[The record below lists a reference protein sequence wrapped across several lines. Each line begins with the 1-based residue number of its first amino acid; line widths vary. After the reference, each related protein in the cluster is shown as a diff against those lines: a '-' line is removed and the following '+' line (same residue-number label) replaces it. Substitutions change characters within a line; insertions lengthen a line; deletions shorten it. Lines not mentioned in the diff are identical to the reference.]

1 MFVSSVSPPAAMAP
15 CANVGVQGMPTR
27 LWPSGTTSA
36 RPSST
41 TGIVPSTPLNAR
53 LMLLEN
59 CSLLDPAR
67 DTAMYETFALP
78 LNYWF
83 HSIFQCQLSGK
94 WHRRT
99 SPCLLCNTPFD
110 SFGSFLHDFSSKPV
124 KSVLVNPNSVSVLA
138 AVLGHAPINGLHLD
152 DGSLGTS
159 CPKPGGFSGGWRR
172 QNEAEDVGP
181 GGHQTGTS
189 ESLPEHR

>member
-1 MFVSSVSPPAAMAP
+1 MFLSSLSPPAAMAG
-15 CANVGVQGMPTR
+15 CANVGARGMPTR
-27 LWPSGTTSA
+27 LWPSATTSA
-36 RPSST
+36 RPSLT
-41 TGIVPSTPLNAR
+41 TGTVPSTPLNTP

-67 DTAMYETFALP
+67 DTATYETFASEFLVS
-78 LNYWF
+78 LC
-83 HSIFQCQLSGK
+83 FQCQLVNVAEEQARIF
-94 WHRRT
+94 HAT
-99 SPCLLCNTPFD
+99 LLLTLWD
-110 SFGSFLHDFSSKPV
+110 HFSTVFFSKLV
-124 KSVLVNPNSVSVLA
+124 KRVLLNQKSVSVPA
-138 AVLGHAPINGLHLD
+138 AVLGHAPINGLHPD

-172 QNEAEDVGP
+172 QDEAEDLGP